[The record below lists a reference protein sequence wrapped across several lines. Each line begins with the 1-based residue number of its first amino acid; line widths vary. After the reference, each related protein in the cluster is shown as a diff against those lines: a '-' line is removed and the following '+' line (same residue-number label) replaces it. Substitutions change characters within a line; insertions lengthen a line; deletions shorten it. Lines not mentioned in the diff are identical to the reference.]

1 MITADDFSQ
10 KGRDLIALYTE
21 MVEHEY
27 TREIAGIQ
35 NHVPNVYS
43 DFELRRFRHAV
54 RETYVNNGIGT
65 VLDYGCGGSDWDSK
79 DFSDGCSAKE
89 FFSVET
95 VCRYEPAR
103 QIDERCVCDL
113 VSCFDVLEHIH
124 ILDAPMVI
132 RELFSL
138 ARKVLIVNIACYPAA
153 ARLPNSE
160 NAHITVRTP
169 DFWYGVFST
178 IAVEFPDVEVHLFC
192 SRCYKEVTKFQAFSG
207 IQWSQTTTCSTK

>member
-1 MITADDFSQ
+1 MITVDDFSQ

-21 MVEHEY
+21 MVERGY
-27 TREIAGIQ
+27 TREIAGVQ

-43 DFELRRFRHAV
+43 DFELRRLRNAV
-54 RETYVNNGIGT
+54 RKTYLNNEIST
-65 VLDYGCGGSDWDSK
+65 VLDYGCGGSDWDAK
-79 DFSDGCSAKE
+79 DFCDGSSAKE
-89 FFSVET
+89 FFSVES
-95 VCRYEPAR
+95 VYRYEPAR
-103 QIDERCVCDL
+103 QIDERCICDL

-124 ILDAPMVI
+124 ILDVPMVI

-138 ARKVLIVNIACYPAA
+138 ARKVLIVNIACYLAA

-192 SRCYKEVTKFQAFSG
+192 SRSYNEVIKFEAFSG
-207 IQWSQTTTCSTK
+207 GQWSETTTFSTK